1 MTPDQIAL
9 VQNSFK
15 SVVPIKETAA
25 DLFYGRLFELDPD
38 VRALFK
44 GDMKEQGR
52 KLMTMIATAVNG
64 LTNLESIVPAVQ
76 ELGIR
81 HVGYGVKPEDYNTVA
96 AALLWTLE
104 QGLGDAWND
113 DLKAAWTA
121 AYTVLADTMKEA
133 AANSGKKSS
142 GKKSEKVTKSE
153 KSTKA
158 AKGGGPE
165 GEGDKMDNTMFSQM
179 VEDMPVNVMV
189 ADLDSFE
196 ITYVNE
202 STRQTLKQIEALL
215 PINASEIMGTCIDIF
230 HKDPAHQRRLLK
242 DRSNLPYRTNIQ
254 VGPETLDLLVTAIED
269 KDGNYVA
276 PMLTWSVVTDQLK
289 AEADTLRQQ
298 QMLDQVPINVMM
310 ADLEDFKVNYVN
322 SSTNKTLKEIES
334 LLPINA
340 SEIMGTCI
348 DIFHK
353 DPSHQRRLLKDPS
366 NLPYKTD
373 IQVGPEI
380 LDLLVSP
387 ISDVDGNYVAP
398 LLTWSVVTEQRSA
411 AEMTFRQN
419 QMLNQLP
426 INVMFLE
433 LEGFT
438 ITYVNETSS
447 KTLKGIESLLP
458 CRADDIVGQCVDIF
472 HKDPAHQRRLLS
484 DPSNLPYRTKI
495 QLGEEWLDLQA
506 SAVYDNDQNYI
517 GAMLAWSV
525 ITAQVKL
532 ADDFERNV
540 KGVVETVAAASTELQ
555 SSSESMAATA
565 EETNSQAGTV
575 ATASEQLSASINEI
589 SQQVTRSSTISQS
602 AVEQAQRSNENVQGL
617 AEASQK
623 IGDVVSLINDIAS
636 QTNLLAL
643 NATIEA
649 ARAGEA
655 GKGFAVVAAEV
666 KNLANQTARAT
677 EEISG
682 QIGAI
687 QEATEGA
694 VTAIGSISTTIG
706 EISEISTAIS
716 SAVEQQGAATREVA
730 GNITGVTTASAETG
744 QSAGQVLEAAN
755 ELSKQSETLGKEVD
769 DFLEKVRAQ

>member
-1 MTPDQIAL
+1 
-9 VQNSFK
+9 SFK
-15 SVVPIKETAA
+15 SVAPIKETAA
-25 DLFYGRLFELDPD
+25 ELFYGRLFELDPD

-64 LTNLESIVPAVQ
+64 LTKLDSIVPAVQ
-76 ELGIR
+76 DLGVR
-81 HVGYGVKPEDYNTVA
+81 HVGYGVKPEDYDTVA

-121 AYTVLADTMKEA
+121 AYTVLADTMKDA
-133 AANSGKKSS
+133 AAESGKKSP
-142 GKKSEKVTKSE
+142 GKKSGKETKSA
-153 KSTKA
+153 KNTKVA
-158 AKGGGPE
+158 ESGSPE
-165 GEGDKMDNTMFSQM
+165 GEDGSMDNTMFSQM

-202 STRQTLKQIEALL
+202 STRQTLKQIEKLL
-215 PINASEIMGTCIDIF
+215 PIRADEIMGTCIDIF

-242 DRSNLPYRTNIQ
+242 DPSNLPYRTNIQ

-269 KDGNYVA
+269 TDGNYVA
-276 PMLTWSVVTDQLK
+276 PMLTWSIVTDRIK
-289 AEADTLRQQ
+289 AEAETARQK
-298 QMLDQVPINVMM
+298 QMLDQVPINVML

-322 SSTNKTLKEIES
+322 ASTDKTLKQIES

-340 SEIMGTCI
+340 DEIMGTCI

-387 ISDVDGNYVAP
+387 INDVDGNYVAP
-398 LLTWSVVTEQRSA
+398 LLTWSVVTEQRAA

-419 QMLNQLP
+419 QMLDQLP

-438 ITYVNETSS
+438 IVYVNQTS
-447 KTLKGIESLLP
+447 KTTLKSIENLLP

-506 SAVYDNDQNYI
+506 SAVYDNEQNYI

-575 ATASEQLSASINEI
+575 ATASEELSASINEI
-589 SQQVTRSSTISQS
+589 SQQVTRSATISQS
-602 AVEQAQRSNENVQGL
+602 AVEQARKSNENVQGL

-682 QIGAI
+682 QISAI
-687 QEATEGA
+687 QEATQSA
-694 VTAIGSISTTIG
+694 VTAIGSISETIG

-716 SAVEQQGAATREVA
+716 SAVEEQGAATREVA
-730 GNITGVTTASAETG
+730 SNITGVTTASAETG

-755 ELSKQSETLGKEVD
+755 ELSKQSELLGREVD

>member
-1 MTPDQIAL
+1 
-9 VQNSFK
+9 
-15 SVVPIKETAA
+15 
-25 DLFYGRLFELDPD
+25 
-38 VRALFK
+38 
-44 GDMKEQGR
+44 
-52 KLMTMIATAVNG
+52 
-64 LTNLESIVPAVQ
+64 
-76 ELGIR
+76 
-81 HVGYGVKPEDYNTVA
+81 
-96 AALLWTLE
+96 WTLE

-121 AYTVLADTMKEA
+121 AYTVLADTMKA
-133 AANSGKKSS
+133 AATDSANKPSSKKSGTATKS
-142 GKKSEKVTKSE
+142 SKKSESSE
-153 KSTKA
+153 
-158 AKGGGPE
+158 
-165 GEGDKMDNTMFSQM
+165 DKNMDTTMFSQM
-179 VEDMPVNVMV
+179 VEDMPINVMV
-189 ADLDSFE
+189 ADLESLE

-202 STRQTLKQIEALL
+202 NTRQTLKLIEDLL
-215 PINASEIMGTCIDIF
+215 PIRADEIMGTCIDIF

-242 DRSNLPYRTNIQ
+242 DPSNLPYKTNIQ
-254 VGPETLDLLVTAIED
+254 VGPETLSLLVTKIED
-269 KDGNYVA
+269 DKGNYIA
-276 PMLTWSVVTDQLK
+276 PMLTWSVVTEQLK
-289 AEADTLRQQ
+289 TEAETLQQ
-298 QMLDQVPINVMM
+298 KQMLDQVPINVMI
-310 ADLEDFKVNYVN
+310 ADLEEFKIGYVN
-322 SSTNKTLKEIES
+322 ENTRKTLKEIES
-334 LLPINA
+334 LLPIQA
-340 SEIMGTCI
+340 DEIMGTCI

-353 DPSHQRRLLKDPS
+353 DPAHQRKLLKDPS
-366 NLPYKTD
+366 NLPYHTE
-373 IQVGPEI
+373 IAVGPET

-387 ISDVDGNYVAP
+387 IADADGNYVAP
-398 LLTWSVVTEQRSA
+398 LLTWSVVTEQKAA
-411 AEMTFRQN
+411 AESTFRQQ

-433 LEGFT
+433 VEGFT

-447 KTLKGIESLLP
+447 KTLKTVEHLLP
-458 CRADDIVGQCVDIF
+458 CKASDIVGQCVDIF

-484 DPSNLPYRTKI
+484 DPTNLPYRTKI
-495 QLGEEWLDLQA
+495 QLGDEWLDLQ
-506 SAVYDNDQNYI
+506 STAVYDNSQNYI

-555 SSSESMAATA
+555 SSAESMAATA
-565 EETNSQAGTV
+565 EETNSQAATV
-575 ATASEQLSASINEI
+575 ATASEQLTASINEI

-602 AVEQAQRSNENVQGL
+602 AVEQARKSNENVQGL

-687 QEATEGA
+687 QEATQSA
-694 VTAIGSISTTIG
+694 VTAIGSISDTIG

-755 ELSKQSETLGKEVD
+755 ELSRQSETLGKEVD
-769 DFLEKVRAQ
+769 SFLVKVREQ

>member
-1 MTPDQIAL
+1 
-9 VQNSFK
+9 
-15 SVVPIKETAA
+15 
-25 DLFYGRLFELDPD
+25 
-38 VRALFK
+38 
-44 GDMKEQGR
+44 
-52 KLMTMIATAVNG
+52 
-64 LTNLESIVPAVQ
+64 
-76 ELGIR
+76 
-81 HVGYGVKPEDYNTVA
+81 
-96 AALLWTLE
+96 
-104 QGLGDAWND
+104 
-113 DLKAAWTA
+113 
-121 AYTVLADTMKEA
+121 
-133 AANSGKKSS
+133 
-142 GKKSEKVTKSE
+142 
-153 KSTKA
+153 
-158 AKGGGPE
+158 
-165 GEGDKMDNTMFSQM
+165 MDNTMFSQM

-202 STRQTLKQIEALL
+202 STRQTLKQIEDLLPIRADESMGTCIDIFHKDPAHQRRLLKDPSNLPYRTNIQVGAETLDLLVTAVEDKDGNYVAPMLTWSVVTDKLKAEADTLRQQQMLDQVPINVMIADLEEFKVGYVNENTRKTLKQIESLL
-215 PINASEIMGTCIDIF
+215 PINADEIMGTCIDIF

-242 DRSNLPYRTNIQ
+242 D
-254 VGPETLDLLVTAIED
+254 
-269 KDGNYVA
+269 
-276 PMLTWSVVTDQLK
+276 
-289 AEADTLRQQ
+289 
-298 QMLDQVPINVMM
+298 
-310 ADLEDFKVNYVN
+310 
-322 SSTNKTLKEIES
+322 
-334 LLPINA
+334 
-340 SEIMGTCI
+340 
-348 DIFHK
+348 
-353 DPSHQRRLLKDPS
+353 PS
-366 NLPYKTD
+366 NLPYHTE

-387 ISDVDGNYVAP
+387 INDVNGKYVAP
-398 LLTWSVVTEQRSA
+398 LLTWSVVTEQKAA
-411 AEMTFRQN
+411 AEATFRQS

-426 INVMFLE
+426 VNVMFLE

-438 ITYVNETSS
+438 ITYINDTSAT
-447 KTLKGIESLLP
+447 TLKTVEHLLP
-458 CRADDIVGQCVDIF
+458 CKAADIVGQCVDIF
-472 HKDPAHQRRLLS
+472 HKDPSHQRRLLS
-484 DPSNLPYRTKI
+484 DPTNLPYRTKI

-506 SAVYDNDQNYI
+506 SAVYDNEHNYI

-575 ATASEQLSASINEI
+575 ATASEELTASINEI
-589 SQQVTRSSTISQS
+589 LQQVTRSATIAQS
-602 AVEQAQRSNENVQGL
+602 AVEQARKSNENVQGL

-682 QIGAI
+682 QISAI
-687 QEATEGA
+687 QEATAGA
-694 VTAIGSISTTIG
+694 VAAIGSISTTIG

-716 SAVEQQGAATREVA
+716 SAVEEQGAATREVA
-730 GNITGVTTASAETG
+730 SNITGVTTASAETG

-769 DFLEKVRAQ
+769 DFLVKVRAQ